1 MSSMDSVIRGSV
13 AARQETGAE
22 LPFMEMMKADNR
34 KGRAQRSITDFAT
47 REYDRSGRGHDSVSS
62 LSSSRRQ
69 RRHITPN
76 FSSCR
81 RNLYDAPPDG
91 SFVDETQDERQ
102 YQSPGTKRRRRAAES
117 PTISGSD
124 GDDEC

>member
-1 MSSMDSVIRGSV
+1 MDSVIRGAV
-13 AARQETGAE
+13 AARRETGAE

-47 REYDRSGRGHDSVSS
+47 GEYDRSGRGHDSVSS

-69 RRHITPN
+69 WRHITPN

-81 RNLYDAPPDG
+81 RNLYDEPPDG
-91 SFVDETQDERQ
+91 SYVEETQDGRQ
-102 YQSPGTKRRRRAAES
+102 YQSPRHKIRRRAAES

-124 GDDEC
+124 EDEIC